1 MERTQKADAHR
12 LWVLFKTCFVI
23 SCCTFG
29 GGLVIISMLQ
39 KKFVE
44 ELGWIEQEE
53 VMDMVAIA
61 QSCPGVMAVNTSIII
76 GYRIGGVCGALLT
89 ALGTVTPPM
98 IILTIV
104 SLFYAQ
110 FRSNYVIALL
120 LKGMQAGVAAVMI
133 NVTVTMCRNVLKDR
147 KLVPVLLLIGSS
159 VAAVVFQV
167 DIIVIILV
175 CAVIGGY
182 CNLTQSGRQ
191 GTPECQERHGHER
204 AHSTPQQEQP
214 SGTSETALPS
224 EAPQGREQ
232 K

>member
-1 MERTQKADAHR
+1 MGQKQKPDART
-12 LWVLFKTCFVI
+12 LWILFKTCFII
-23 SCCTFG
+23 SACTFG

-44 ELGWIEQEE
+44 ELGWIDQDE

-76 GYRIGGVCGALLT
+76 GYRIGGVFGALLT

-104 SLFYAQ
+104 SVCYVQ

-120 LKGMQAGVAAVMI
+120 LKGMQAGVVAVMI
-133 NVTVTMCRNVLKDR
+133 NVTVTMCRNVLKE
-147 KLVPVLLLIGSS
+147 KKPVPLLLLVGAS
-159 VAAVVFQV
+159 VAAVLFQV

-182 CNLTQSGRQ
+182 CSLTQS
-191 GTPECQERHGHER
+191 RH
-204 AHSTPQQEQP
+204 
-214 SGTSETALPS
+214 SGTS
-224 EAPQGREQ
+224 QGEG
-232 K
+232 KK